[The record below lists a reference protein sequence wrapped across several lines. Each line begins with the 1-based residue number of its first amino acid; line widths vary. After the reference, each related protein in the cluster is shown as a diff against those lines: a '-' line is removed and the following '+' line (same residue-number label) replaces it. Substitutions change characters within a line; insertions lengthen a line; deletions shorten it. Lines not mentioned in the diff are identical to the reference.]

1 MLTHSNIR
9 FILTSHKQQIYKHV
23 NTRLVCL
30 NQAMEIYARLRDG
43 FPSRFFAVLRGK
55 SFKVPSLIH
64 LCHRIF
70 VTPIIREYFLPFAV
84 SDFFS
89 ILDLHRYLKL
99 AKLMTPTFLV
109 VFQVSN
115 GSYYPRVL
123 LNLQHSSV
131 YSLNFGIF

>member
-1 MLTHSNIR
+1 MLTHSDIR

-23 NTRLVCL
+23 NTRLVCS
-30 NQAMEIYARLRDG
+30 NQATEIYTDSVMD
-43 FPSRFFAVLRGK
+43 SRSCFFAVFRGK
-55 SFKVPSLIH
+55 SFEIPGPIH

-70 VTPIIREYFLPFAV
+70 VTPKHFLPFTV
-84 SDFFS
+84 SDFFFS

-99 AKLMTPTFLV
+99 AKLMTPTVLV

-123 LNLQHSSV
+123 LNLQHGSV